1 MTEQRSNQDEPSES
15 KEYRKLVSDLKGIID
30 DARAKGIDLTQRMDT
45 LTCSICGAYEELTT
59 RGHRLVVEPQ
69 RQYASMNQ
77 FLIIDC
83 SQKTFQRKQ
92 VRYFRTTY
100 TFICSACGAYQNTI
114 VKDQFPS

>member
-1 MTEQRSNQDEPSES
+1 MSNQRSNQDEPSES

-45 LTCSICGAYEELTT
+45 LNCTICGAYEELTT

-69 RQYASMNQ
+69 RQTASMQQ

-83 SQKTFQRKQ
+83 AQKSFQRKQ
-92 VRYFRTTY
+92 VRYFRTSY
-100 TFICSACGAYQNTI
+100 TFICSACGAYQNTV
-114 VKDQFPS
+114 VKDQFAS